1 MQITPLQYLLAIL
14 AGFLAGII
22 NTLAGSGSAVTLP
35 LLVFLGLPANVANGT
50 NRVGVIVQNIVGI
63 ATFARSGK
71 MDLRGGLWLVLPAF
85 LGAAV
90 GAQIAVDLDEQA
102 MNRAIGAVMVVML
115 LLVLLNPKRWLRE
128 QSEFQEGRPG
138 LLTLAIFFAI
148 GMYGGFIQVGVG
160 IFLLTALVMGAGY
173 TLTHAN
179 ALKLLIVL
187 VFSFSAIAIFIAN
200 GQVNWPLGLLVAVGQ
215 SLGAWAAARFAV
227 SYRDANLWV
236 RRLLILV
243 ILYSIF
249 RFLGLQ
255 EWLLA
260 SLG

>member
-1 MQITPLQYLLAIL
+1 MDITPVKFVLAIL
-14 AGFLAGII
+14 AGFLAGVI

-35 LLVFLGLPANVANGT
+35 MLVFLGLPANVANGT
-50 NRVGVIVQNIVGI
+50 NRVGVIIQNIVGI

-71 MDLRGGLWLVLPAF
+71 LDLRGGFWLVIPAF

-90 GAQIAVDLDEQA
+90 GARIAVDLDERT
-102 MNRAIGAVMVVML
+102 MNYAIGVVMVIML
-115 LLVLLNPKRWLRE
+115 FLVLFNPKRWLRE
-128 QSEFQEGRPG
+128 QSEFKAGRPS
-138 LLTLAIFFAI
+138 LLTLAIFFVI

-187 VFSFSAIAIFIAN
+187 VFSFSAIAVFIAN
-200 GQVNWPLGLLVAVGQ
+200 GQVNWPLGLTVAIGQ
-215 SLGAWAAARFAV
+215 SVGAWAAARFAV
-227 SYRDANLWV
+227 SYRNANVWV

-249 RFLGLQ
+249 RFFGIQ
-255 EWLLA
+255 DWVLA